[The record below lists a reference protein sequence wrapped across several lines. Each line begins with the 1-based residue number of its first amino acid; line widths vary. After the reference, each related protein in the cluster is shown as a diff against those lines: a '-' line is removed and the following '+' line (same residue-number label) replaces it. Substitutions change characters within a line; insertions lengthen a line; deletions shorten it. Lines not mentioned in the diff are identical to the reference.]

1 VVSGEWFIVSG
12 MLKMH
17 EQVGTEQTKKNEVNH
32 RPYDSLFSLLP
43 SVGLL
48 SLIIQ
53 SNALNGKEKEF

>member
-1 VVSGEWFIVSG
+1 

-17 EQVGTEQTKKNEVNH
+17 EQEGTEQTKKNEVNH